1 MRSLACVLG
10 WLAAFPG
17 CLLVI
22 IGVLTWPPGGL
33 MFALP
38 FVFLMPS
45 GLLLLIGIP
54 LLVLGRE
61 PSAAAGEV
69 HHPN

>member
-1 MRSLACVLG
+1 M
-10 WLAAFPG
+10 
-17 CLLVI
+17 LVI

-45 GLLLLIGIP
+45 GLLLIGIP

>member
-45 GLLLLIGIP
+45 GLLLIGIP